1 MKNIEEKINTIPAN
15 FDERQYLLANSD
27 VARAF
32 ATGKIK
38 SGLEHYHKFGRFENR
53 LLKPGTRSAPP
64 QLNIAQK
71 NWVSQSR
78 RNRILAGIDLTMA
91 SGLEIGALCFPL
103 VTHEEG
109 QIFYVDFATTEELK
123 KNYTN
128 DPAVDVSKIVDVDAI
143 WGNRSLQECVEQRTF
158 DYVVASHVVE
168 HVPDLVTWLAE
179 IASVL
184 KPTGSL
190 RLAAPDRRFTFDY
203 LRNESR
209 LHDVLAAYVNK
220 QRRPSSR
227 QILENSDLCREV
239 NHLEAWRGEVITSK
253 LKPKSSVIA
262 GIDLAMQSLSNG
274 TYFDTHCWIFTPHS
288 FCELMMR
295 LAELD
300 LITFKCDTFIPTQYG
315 EIEFV
320 VHMSSCQS
328 KREILLSW
336 DAAAKIKMPGYP
348 NEKSHV
354 RAWFENR
361 LLKRRVMWR

>member
-1 MKNIEEKINTIPAN
+1 MENTEQRINIIPLG
-15 FDERQYLLANSD
+15 FDEQYYLVANPD
-27 VARAF
+27 VAQAVSNGQF
-32 ATGKIK
+32 E
-38 SGLEHYHKFGRFENR
+38 SGLEHYRKFGRFEDR
-53 LLKPGTRSAPP
+53 LTKHGLRAAPP
-64 QLNIAQK
+64 LSNIRYEK
-71 NWVSQSR
+71 LKLLSR
-78 RNRILAGIDLTMA
+78 RNRILGGIDLTTA

-123 KNYTN
+123 KTYAN
-128 DPAVDVSKIVDVDAI
+128 DPAVDVSKIVKVDAI
-143 WGNRSLQECVEQRTF
+143 WGDRSLGDCVERKTF

-184 KPTGSL
+184 EPTGSL

-203 LRNESR
+203 LRYESR
-209 LHDVLAAYVNK
+209 LHDVLDAYVNK

-239 NHLEAWRGEVITSK
+239 DYLEAWKGQIDPTK

-262 GIDLAMQSLSNG
+262 GLDLARQSLGKG
-274 TYFDTHCWIFTPHS
+274 TYFDTHCWIFTPRS
-288 FCELMMR
+288 FCELMLR

-300 LITFKCDTFIPTQYG
+300 LLALKCDMFIPTQFG
-315 EIEFV
+315 EIEFI

-328 KREILLSW
+328 KPEILHSW
-336 DAAAKIKMPGYP
+336 NAASKIEIPSYP
-348 NEKSHV
+348 SVKA
-354 RAWFENR
+354 RMKARFLNR
-361 LLKRRVMWR
+361 LLRR